1 MQESSDYIL
10 SVVIVNWN
18 AGQLSIDCIDS
29 IYRDKLWDK
38 DPHSIEI
45 ILVDNGSSDG
55 SVFEISERFPGVR
68 IVSNDKNLGYA
79 VACNQGMRIA
89 RGKYVLLLGNDT
101 VLKDNAL
108 ENCVNF
114 LDNDISCGAVGCRLI
129 YPDGE
134 LQGNCKRFPRL
145 RNAFYTYLSLNRLN
159 YDYDMLWFDYGRTT
173 EVEQIATT
181 FLMIRND
188 ILKKVGFF
196 DEQYKILYND
206 VDLCKKIWGAGY
218 KIFFLHTAEAIHYGC
233 HSTKRAGFK
242 VRRIM
247 YGDIYRY
254 YRNSFGIRAILLK
267 PILLFRL
274 AFIIIIKN
282 KFVF

>member
-18 AGQLSIDCIDS
+18 ARQLTTDCIES
-29 IYRDKLWDK
+29 IYRNKLSDKNAG
-38 DPHSIEI
+38 SIEI
-45 ILVDNGSSDG
+45 ILIDNGSSDD
-55 SVFEISERFPGVR
+55 SVFEISEKFPGVR
-68 IVSNDKNLGYA
+68 ILSNKENLGYA

-101 VLKDNAL
+101 VLKGDAL
-108 ENCVNF
+108 ESCVNF
-114 LDNDISCGAVGCRLI
+114 LDNESSCGAVGCRLI
-129 YPDGE
+129 YPSGE
-134 LQGNCKRFPRL
+134 LQGNCKRFPKL

-159 YDYDMLWFDYGRTT
+159 YDYDMLWFDYGSTT

-181 FLMIRND
+181 FLMIRNEQ
-188 ILKKVGFF
+188 LKKIGYF
-196 DEQYKILYND
+196 DEQYRILYND
-206 VDLCKKIWGAGY
+206 VDLCRKIRETGY
-218 KIFFLHTAEAIHYGC
+218 RIFFLHTAEVIHHGC
-233 HSTKRAGFK
+233 HSTKRADYK
-242 VRRIM
+242 VRKIM

-254 YRNSFGIRAILLK
+254 YRNRFGIRAILLK